1 MKRNQETIGILGYGW
16 LGSALARV
24 MQQTDFMVK
33 ASKTKWPKEG
43 SENNVEPYTLQ
54 LTEENIEGDLSF
66 FHDLDQLLVFL
77 PPSQKKTGF
86 SLLAVL
92 EVLYEHITQ
101 TDVKRVIFT
110 SSTSVYGSQSGKLT
124 ENTPPKPE
132 TKNGKTLLQCE
143 QFIEKQNLPYLIFR
157 LGGLI
162 GFDRHPIYQLQNKII
177 PNPDGYINFIHQTDA
192 VNVLLRALENYTLR
206 GVYNTVS
213 PYHPKRRDYYTA
225 LCKTKGLPMPQF
237 TDEPA
242 IERIIASEKLEREFN
257 YSFMVN
263 NLLI

>member
-1 MKRNQETIGILGYGW
+1 
-16 LGSALARV
+16 
-24 MQQTDFMVK
+24 MQ
-33 ASKTKWPKEG
+33 
-43 SENNVEPYTLQ
+43 
-54 LTEENIEGDLSF
+54 
-66 FHDLDQLLVFL
+66 
-77 PPSQKKTGF
+77 
-86 SLLAVL
+86 AVP
-92 EVLYEHITQ
+92 
-101 TDVKRVIFT
+101 
-110 SSTSVYGSQSGKLT
+110 
-124 ENTPPKPE
+124 PPKPE